1 MADKKGR
8 FELNI
13 FFIIESG
20 NAEVIKKAT
29 PVIKEW
35 LKFPM
40 LTRLLISVRIFGFLI
55 LVISGLSRFVLC
67 IFRA

>member
-1 MADKKGR
+1 MATDPKSDGQMADKKGR

-29 PVIKEW
+29 PVI
-35 LKFPM
+35 
-40 LTRLLISVRIFGFLI
+40 
-55 LVISGLSRFVLC
+55 
-67 IFRA
+67 